1 MRPDDQD
8 LALLWDMLQA
18 ARKIE
23 HFGLIRFLRISL
35 CHGGSAPRPPAF
47 FALGQWHEPGGSRL
61 VKRPAARVCVRRA
74 SSCVGHG
81 QGHPAPPAPPITM
94 LLAQSEKCQ
103 GAGDSVPGRGALR
116 NHRSTQKPDEP
127 QIVAGGHPAN
137 PGTDRHAHAALAAR
151 CRLSERPFHSRGFRR
166 YRSVKSTILPSSST
180 YRGVP
185 VSSPIC
191 KARLA
196 ARRRAASIPARSGSS
211 EFVARFGRLLVSCL
225 PRRCAQNTLQALAE
239 SVSIRVNPCPDQ
251 SA

>member
-8 LALLWDMLQA
+8 LSLLWDMLQV

-74 SSCVGHG
+74 SSCVG
-81 QGHPAPPAPPITM
+81 PM

-127 QIVAGGHPAN
+127 RIVAGGHPAN
-137 PGTDRHAHAALAAR
+137 PGTDRHAHATLAAR
-151 CRLSERPFHSRGFRR
+151 
-166 YRSVKSTILPSSST
+166 
-180 YRGVP
+180 
-185 VSSPIC
+185 
-191 KARLA
+191 
-196 ARRRAASIPARSGSS
+196 
-211 EFVARFGRLLVSCL
+211 
-225 PRRCAQNTLQALAE
+225 
-239 SVSIRVNPCPDQ
+239 
-251 SA
+251 